1 LVWDGG
7 YQASKQNKQTDK
19 QSVGQS
25 IYPLNTQYSNKGQ
38 RTRNKPI
45 QEEIME
51 TQSRQDPSTQ
61 FSNQFQG
68 NISFLLWSNEKSR
81 SKKCFSFFEDYP
93 LLRQFCFIEIYLH
106 VNSSVIKYVKYLTSL
121 IIYPNPNHH
130 TFDPLQRVP
139 M

>member
-7 YQASKQNKQTDK
+7 YQASNQNKQTDK

-25 IYPLNTQYSNKGQ
+25 IYPLNTQNSNKGQ

-106 VNSSVIKYVKYLTSL
+106 VNSSVIKYVKYLHSL